1 MWQEKNAFCPTSRT
15 IYFAA
20 GILLVVIFESYQFAG
35 GSKVNT
41 GDADKENPDAGT
53 GSAG

>member
-1 MWQEKNAFCPTSRT
+1 LAKKFLTNYVLNSNGVYA
-15 IYFAA
+15 IAA
-20 GILLVVIFESYQFAG
+20 FAG

-41 GDADKENPDAGT
+41 GDADKENPNAGT